1 MIFKKKW
8 LFSVRY
14 FGQLDKIGIKIGEV
28 VMLLETEK
36 IEALA
41 EKLNVSKDEM
51 MRESLKYYLEK
62 KLREIKLE
70 IFKIRDRYK
79 ISSVKEFEKLYQEG
93 KIEEED
99 SWQDLQNLDH
109 LEFKKNELEKELKLL

>member
-1 MIFKKKW
+1 
-8 LFSVRY
+8 
-14 FGQLDKIGIKIGEV
+14 
-28 VMLLETEK
+28 MLLETEK